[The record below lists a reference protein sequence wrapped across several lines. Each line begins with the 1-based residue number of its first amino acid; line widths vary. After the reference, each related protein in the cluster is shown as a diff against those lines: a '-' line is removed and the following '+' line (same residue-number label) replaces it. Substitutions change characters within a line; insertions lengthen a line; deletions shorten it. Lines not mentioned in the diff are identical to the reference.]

1 MQTLIGYD
9 EVSILAKILKR
20 DEKQQ
25 SKQIF
30 RNISGFACSL
40 AVLNWLYRDPDT
52 FVQKS
57 LLIQQALLISVKY
70 LCKCFSLFK
79 HTWLCGTNT
88 FVRGSQGSRGQVQ
101 SIRSCSCDYFLPKTM
116 RFFSQD
122 FKEVLVN
129 CRICLVHANKMV
141 TLFLVAAVEQWVIA
155 FAPQAEGLVFE
166 SQLLQT

>member
-9 EVSILAKILKR
+9 EVLILAKILKR
-20 DEKQQ
+20 DGKQQ

-57 LLIQQALLISVKY
+57 LLIQQALLTSVKY

-79 HTWLCGTNT
+79 HTWLCATNT
-88 FVRGSQGSRGQVQ
+88 FVRGSQGSRG
-101 SIRSCSCDYFLPKTM
+101 
-116 RFFSQD
+116 
-122 FKEVLVN
+122 
-129 CRICLVHANKMV
+129 
-141 TLFLVAAVEQWVIA
+141 
-155 FAPQAEGLVFE
+155 
-166 SQLLQT
+166 

>member
-57 LLIQQALLISVKY
+57 LLVQQALLTSVKY

-79 HTWLCGTNT
+79 HTWLCATNT
-88 FVRGSQGSRGQVQ
+88 FVKGSKGIGEGAKHP
-101 SIRSCSCDYFLPKTM
+101 FLLM
-116 RFFSQD
+116 
-122 FKEVLVN
+122 
-129 CRICLVHANKMV
+129 
-141 TLFLVAAVEQWVIA
+141 
-155 FAPQAEGLVFE
+155 
-166 SQLLQT
+166 